1 MSACSC
7 VLVTCR
13 GVAVVS
19 VGWLSDDA
27 LAGLPL
33 GVACV
38 GQRVTTEWEAGTLF
52 ELLGD
57 ELARKIL
64 ALSSVERLS
73 ADAISDRCD
82 SSQPTVYRRLDELQ
96 DYDLLEEYTE
106 YDADGNHYQTYGCR
120 LDEVA
125 VGIDEGTFTVDV
137 QLRRE
142 VVDDETLETVGD
154 AAPTGREPVEKS
166 GTSAAGGEGES
177 GGR

>member
-1 MSACSC
+1 M
-7 VLVTCR
+7 
-13 GVAVVS
+13 
-19 VGWLSDDA
+19 
-27 LAGLPL
+27 
-33 GVACV
+33 
-38 GQRVTTEWEAGTLF
+38 TTEWEAGTLF

-64 ALSSVERLS
+64 ALTSVERLS

-125 VGIDEGTFTVDV
+125 VGIEEGTFTVDV
-137 QLRRE
+137 RLRRE
-142 VVDDETLETVGD
+142 LVDDETLDAVGD
-154 AAPTGREPVEKS
+154 AAPTGKSVEKNS
-166 GTSAAGGEGES
+166 PSAAGGDGDA